1 MEERT
6 PDSLAN
12 PYAAP
17 LSVPVAEEALSIPVT
32 DRRIQASLGQ
42 RFLNFIIDRIASMAI
57 VACAGAVI
65 GIVGG
70 SEAAKKTE
78 EDSLVLF
85 ITFSLLILYY
95 VILETCFG
103 RTIGKWITGTKVV
116 DESGNTP
123 SLGKILGR
131 TFCRVIPFE
140 PFSFLGSTQRG
151 WHDSIPKTWVVRTRG
166 LDKLL
171 AAPQVQPATTGV
183 RPTRPVLQ
191 PRKPGEP

>member
-6 PDSLAN
+6 PESLEN

-17 LSVPVAEEALSIPVT
+17 LSIPIAAEEAPSIPVT
-32 DRRIQASLGQ
+32 DRRIQAGLGQ
-42 RFLNFIIDRIASMAI
+42 RLLNFIIDRIASMVLI
-57 VACAGAVI
+57 FCVGGVM

-70 SEAAKKTE
+70 AEASEDTTGVFIAL
-78 EDSLVLF
+78 SL
-85 ITFSLLILYY
+85 IILYY
-95 VILETCFG
+95 VVLEACFG

-140 PFSFLGSTQRG
+140 PFSFLGSEQRG

-166 LDKLL
+166 VDKLL
-171 AAPQVQPATTGV
+171 AVPQVQPATTGV
-183 RPTRPVLQ
+183 RPARPVLQ
-191 PRKPGEP
+191 PKKPGEP